1 MIVPRNNQN
10 RRGNPSGFTLIELLV
25 VIAIIAIL
33 AAMLLPALA
42 RAKSKAKGIQ
52 CMNNNKQLLLGW
64 IMYTTDNGDHIAPVD
79 ANTGVPGPQSEW
91 ESHWVGGTMTDFI
104 SCTNTATIMDGLIYQ
119 YIHNIAVYRCP
130 EDTSTQFYPAAK
142 GPPRIRSMSCSQ
154 TFIPGDAW
162 LPSPPYMTYA
172 KLSNIAHPSDTWV
185 FIDENPASI
194 NDGAFAVEMTL
205 PGATSGHNIDHPAP
219 YHAGASGMSFADGHA
234 LVHKW
239 KSSLIS
245 DTKIDNSSDPSFL
258 ADVEWLSSVT
268 SVHQ

>member
-1 MIVPRNNQN
+1 MIVPRKNQN
-10 RRGNPSGFTLIELLV
+10 HHGNPSGFTLIELLV

-64 IMYTTDNGDHIAPVD
+64 IMYTTDNGDHIVPVD

-142 GPPRIRSMSCSQ
+142 GPPRIRLPEGVPVRCSQ
-154 TFIPGDAW
+154 PPIQNARQASRE
-162 LPSPPYMTYA
+162 PSRA
-172 KLSNIAHPSDTWV
+172 EIGSWV
-185 FIDENPASI
+185 H
-194 NDGAFAVEMTL
+194 
-205 PGATSGHNIDHPAP
+205 PGASE
-219 YHAGASGMSFADGHA
+219 
-234 LVHKW
+234 
-239 KSSLIS
+239 SS
-245 DTKIDNSSDPSFL
+245 PR
-258 ADVEWLSSVT
+258 
-268 SVHQ
+268 